1 MQPVIVCVSISVGV
15 GSLPFRRPRSQ
26 RSTVA
31 RTRRVRARTTP
42 RTGAVRGGR
51 SGSAR
56 SHRLRRPPHR
66 TFTALWQPPC
76 AASRFCIWASQKL
89 LRNSR
94 YTQAYGTCL
103 CDNMFVVNVN
113 VNVNELRLCFSNT
126 TRNPEGILSHNNRNS
141 TGVHIVAPTA
151 SGNASIAVIQPHV
164 AAPQWPR
171 TRTAVCRL
179 PREHPFLAHLLC
191 VRGPVALLVLQVLR
205 RRHHGNLR
213 LLQGRAPV

>member
-1 MQPVIVCVSISVGV
+1 MRRVHGFCCMQPVIVCVTFPLSGQFAFSPAAFSKKHGREDAE
-15 GSLPFRRPRSQ
+15 GEGEDD
-26 RSTVA
+26 
-31 RTRRVRARTTP
+31 TP
-42 RTGAVRGGR
+42 HR
-51 SGSAR
+51 SGAR
-56 SHRLRRPPHR
+56 REKRQRAEPQAEEAPAPYVHRP
-66 TFTALWQPPC
+66 
-76 AASRFCIWASQKL
+76 IWASQKL